1 MELRELYE
9 PSLMM
14 GEDFKVNDNITIR
27 MPTVGDIIR
36 YGEKKYFGLVYLFCS
51 TSSDYKAQLDSV
63 GVDWQTISDF
73 DMFRQLF
80 IGNKDQDMS
89 ILLTGVSGKGMFGD
103 KYGALNTKDFVMA
116 KDNKTGEIVLV
127 NKKTDVVIDRLTY
140 DLISEYL
147 CAANG
152 IEKHNERAAN
162 EATRR
167 ALIME
172 AQDKLELQ
180 NSKKYEPHLAELVL
194 SMACTEG
201 FKADY
206 FSAMEYPISVFM
218 NHVRKVQQIKNYDNT
233 MHGVYAGTVE
243 FGKIP
248 KSQLDW
254 TSKAT

>member
-1 MELRELYE
+1 MELREMYE

-80 IGNKDQDMS
+80 IANKNQDMS
-89 ILLTGVSGKGMFGD
+89 ILLEGVSKKGFFGD
-103 KYGALNTKDFVMA
+103 ERGTLNTKDFAMA
-116 KDNKTGEIVLV
+116 RDNNTGEIVLK
-127 NKKTDVVIDRLTY
+127 NKKTGVVIDRLAY

-147 CAANG
+147 CAVHG
-152 IEKHNERAAN
+152 IEKHTEKAAN
-162 EATRR
+162 KTTYK
-167 ALIME
+167 ALIEEAKDKME
-172 AQDKLELQ
+172 EQALHP
-180 NSKKYEPHLAELVL
+180 YEPHFAELAL
-194 SMACTEG
+194 SMACSPG

-206 FSAMEYPISVFM
+206 FGAMEYPISVFM
-218 NHVRKVQQIKNYDNT
+218 NHVRKVQQIKNFDNT

-248 KSQLDW
+248 KAQLDW
-254 TSKAT
+254 MSRQK

>member
-80 IGNKDQDMS
+80 IGNKNQDMS
-89 ILLTGVSGKGMFGD
+89 ILLGD
-103 KYGALNTKDFVMA
+103 FNTKDFVMA
-116 KDNKTGEIVLV
+116 KDNVTGEIVLV
-127 NKKTDVVIDRLTY
+127 NKKTHVVIDRLAY

-147 CAANG
+147 CAVHG
-152 IEKHNERAAN
+152 IEKHTEKAAN
-162 EATRR
+162 KTTYK
-167 ALIME
+167 ALIEEAKDKME
-172 AQDKLELQ
+172 EQALHP
-180 NSKKYEPHLAELVL
+180 YEPHFAELAL
-194 SMACTEG
+194 SMACSPG

-206 FSAMEYPISVFM
+206 FGAMEYPISVFM
-218 NHVRKVQQIKNYDNT
+218 NHVRKVQQIKNFDNT

-248 KSQLDW
+248 KAQLDW
-254 TSKAT
+254 MSRQK